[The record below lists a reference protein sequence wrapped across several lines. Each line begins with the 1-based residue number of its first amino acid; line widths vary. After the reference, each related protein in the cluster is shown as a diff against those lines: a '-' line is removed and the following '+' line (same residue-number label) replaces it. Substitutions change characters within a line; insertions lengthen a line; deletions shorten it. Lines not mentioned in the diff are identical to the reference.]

1 MLTEQL
7 MAFARPP
14 GNVNPYWE
22 LRVCAELISISPL
35 IFFFPRLYIVV
46 VAMAAVA
53 FQL

>member
-14 GNVNPYWE
+14 GNVNLYWE
-22 LRVCAELISISPL
+22 LRVCAELISISPF
-35 IFFFPRLYIVV
+35 IFFPRLYIVV